1 MTKELKKLNIPYI
14 GIKVESIPTILKVLY
29 NSKDNKDFINYYL
42 NIGKKTKTI
51 TEYLASL
58 RNLKL
63 AYKDKSNQTK
73 INSAG
78 INLLN
83 DDIDVLY
90 NNLLNHCIKNFPDLK
105 IIKNTI
111 KKNNVKTLNDLIKEL
126 DIQNYT
132 VRRQQTLSSYFK
144 FFKDSSILLNQV
156 KKPHI
161 TSGEDMEYLHLY
173 KYILYFSK
181 KINSNIIEVI
191 DFKPFIL
198 SEYRDDEIK
207 ISTYMYNLSSS
218 GKIRLYQI
226 DKKLTNKDAYICVN
240 NRYYSYF
247 EVL

>member
-1 MTKELKKLNIPYI
+1 MIKNVKELNIPYI
-14 GIKVESIPTILKVLY
+14 GIKVESIPTILNVLY
-29 NSKDNKDFINYYL
+29 NSKEDKDFIDYFL
-42 NIGKKTKTI
+42 NTGKKTKTI

-63 AYKDKSNQTK
+63 AYKDNLNQTK

-83 DDIDVLY
+83 DDIDILY

-126 DIQNYT
+126 EVQNYI

-144 FFKDSSILLNQV
+144 FFKDSSIVLSEV

-161 TSGEDMEYLHLY
+161 TNSENMEYLHLY

-198 SEYRDDEIK
+198 SEYKNDEIK

-240 NRYYSYF
+240 NKYYSYF